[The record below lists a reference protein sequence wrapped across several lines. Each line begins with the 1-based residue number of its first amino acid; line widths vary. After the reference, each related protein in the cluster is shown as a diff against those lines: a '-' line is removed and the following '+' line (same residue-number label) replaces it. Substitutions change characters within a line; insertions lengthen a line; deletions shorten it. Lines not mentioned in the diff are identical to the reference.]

1 MVTATIELQIASGNA
16 QETFKERSGDLKLI
30 PGRKSGHFEEES
42 QDISKTK
49 VWRCSG
55 HFASESQET
64 SGP

>member
-30 PGRKSGHFEEES
+30 PRRKSGHFEEES
-42 QDISKTK
+42 RDISKTK

-55 HFASESQET
+55 HFASEGQET